1 MLHIRAITKTNS
13 NNLESQVTFNKPSIT
28 IKGSMSEA
36 VLCAKNIVSGYGKL
50 QVING
55 IDIHVDEG
63 EMVTIIGPNGSG
75 KSTLIRTLIG
85 LVKMFD
91 GNVRI
96 KDTQRGWLEIQ
107 TRKKQ
112 MKPDEIIR
120 QGIPLGYVPQLANVF
135 PSLTVEEN
143 LKMGLFTKKWDTFYH
158 ERSQKMFSLF
168 PILKERTDQKASTLS
183 GGERQMLA
191 LARALMPDPKLLI
204 LDEPTAALAPN
215 LAEEML
221 QLIVSLKKTAGISI
235 LLVEQKA
242 RRSLE
247 LSDRGY
253 VLVTGR
259 VAAEGTAK
267 KLLEEDTIQKLY
279 LGYRE
284 KNERIN

>member
-1 MLHIRAITKTNS
+1 
-13 NNLESQVTFNKPSIT
+13 
-28 IKGSMSEA
+28 MSDV
-36 VLCAKNIVSGYGKL
+36 VLCTNNIVSGYGAL

-55 IDIHVDEG
+55 VDIHIDEG
-63 EMVTIIGPNGSG
+63 ELVTIIGPNGSG
-75 KSTLIRTLIG
+75 KSTLIKTLIG
-85 LVKMFD
+85 LVKIFD
-91 GNVRI
+91 GNVKI
-96 KDTQRGWLEIQ
+96 KDAERGWLDIQ

-120 QGIPLGYVPQLANVF
+120 EGIPLGYVPQLANVF

-143 LKMGLFTKKWDTFYH
+143 LKMGLFVKKWDTYYH
-158 ERSQKMFSLF
+158 ERSQNMFRLF
-168 PILKERTDQKASTLS
+168 PLLKERIHQKASTLS

-221 QLIVSLKKTAGISI
+221 QLILSLKKATGISI
-235 LLVEQKA
+235 LLVEQRA

-259 VAAEGTAK
+259 VAEKGTAK
-267 KLLEEDTIQKLY
+267 KLLAEEKIRKLY
-279 LGYRE
+279 LGFRE
-284 KNERIN
+284 KNEMIINGIP

>member
-1 MLHIRAITKTNS
+1 
-13 NNLESQVTFNKPSIT
+13 
-28 IKGSMSEA
+28 MSEA
-36 VLCAKNIVSGYGKL
+36 VLCANNIISGYGKL

-75 KSTLIRTLIG
+75 KSTLIKTLIG

-96 KDTQRGWLEIQ
+96 KDIERGWLEIQ

-143 LKMGLFTKKWDTFYH
+143 LKMGLFIKKWATCYH

-168 PILKERTDQKASTLS
+168 PILKERIDQKASTLS

-221 QLIVSLKKTAGISI
+221 QLIVSLKKAAGISI

-279 LGYRE
+279 LGFRE
-284 KNERIN
+284 KN